1 MVTRIISAAVG
12 IAVAVAVLFLHATP
26 VYNLVIAALA
36 VIMLYELLNADKCL
50 KYKFH
55 SGICFAFAA
64 AMPFLLEY
72 TEGMEIIYIFGT
84 TCILLLFAGFI
95 AKHKDIAFEKITY
108 MFTVSL
114 LTTLPMCCLVSLENS
129 DEVHGVCYIVLCLA
143 GAWLGDSGAYF
154 VGTFFGKHKLCPE
167 ISPKKTVEGAVGG
180 IVTVSIV
187 FVAYAF
193 CYRLYQGQRGIFF
206 EVNYPYLALMG
217 LICGVLGIIGDLS
230 ASLIKRQC
238 GIKDFGNIM
247 PGHGGLMDRF
257 DSVLFVAPFMM
268 FVLSRFTIFK

>member
-12 IAVAVAVLFLHATP
+12 IAIAICVLILHSTP
-26 VYNLVIAALA
+26 FFNLVVAALA
-36 VIMLYELLNADKCL
+36 VIMLFELLSAGKCL
-50 KYKFH
+50 QYKFH
-55 SGICFAFAA
+55 SGVCLAFAA

-84 TCILLLFAGFI
+84 SCILLLFVGYI
-95 AKHKDIAFEKITY
+95 ANHKAMTFEKIAY

-114 LTTLPMCCLVSLENS
+114 LTTLPMCCLVSLENADS
-129 DEVHGVCYIVLCLA
+129 LHGVCYIVLCLA

-167 ISPKKTVEGAVGG
+167 ISPKKTVEGAIGGVVTVG
-180 IVTVSIV
+180 IVFAV
-187 FVAYAF
+187 YAF
-193 CYRLYQGQRGIFF
+193 FYQLVQEQRGYVF
-206 EVNYPYLALMG
+206 EVNYIYLVIMG
-217 LICGVLGIIGDLS
+217 IICGVLGIIGDLS
-230 ASLIKRQC
+230 ASLIKRQY

-268 FVLSRFTIFK
+268 FVLSHFTIFK

>member
-12 IAVAVAVLFLHATP
+12 IAIAICVLILHATP
-26 VYNLVIAALA
+26 FFNLVVAALA
-36 VIMLYELLNADKCL
+36 VIMLFELLSAGKCL
-50 KYKFH
+50 QYKFH
-55 SGICFAFAA
+55 SGICFVFAA

-84 TCILLLFAGFI
+84 SCILLLFAGYI
-95 AKHKDIAFEKITY
+95 ANHKAMTFEKISY

-114 LTTLPMCCLVSLENS
+114 LTTLPMCCLVSLENADS
-129 DEVHGVCYIVLCLA
+129 LHGVCYIVLCLA

-154 VGTFFGKHKLCPE
+154 VGTFFGRHKLCPE

-180 IVTVSIV
+180 VITVGIV
-187 FVAYAF
+187 FAAYAF
-193 CYRLYQGQRGIFF
+193 CYQLVQGYRGYSF
-206 EVNYPYLALMG
+206 EVNYLYLVLMG
-217 LICGVLGIIGDLS
+217 FICGVLGIIGDLS
-230 ASLIKRQC
+230 ASLIKRQY

-268 FVLSRFTIFK
+268 FVLSHFTIFK

>member
-1 MVTRIISAAVG
+1 MGTRIISATVG
-12 IAVAVAVLFLHATP
+12 IVFAVAVLFLHATP
-26 VYNLVIAALA
+26 VYNLVVAALA
-36 VIMLYELLNADKCL
+36 VIMLYELLNANKCL
-50 KYKFH
+50 KYRFH
-55 SGICFAFAA
+55 CGICFAFAA
-64 AMPFLLEY
+64 AMPFLLEF
-72 TEGMEIIYIFGT
+72 TDGMEIIYIFGT

-114 LTTLPMCCLVSLENS
+114 LTTLPMCCLISLENS

-154 VGTFFGKHKLCPE
+154 VGTFWGKHKLCPE

-180 IVTVSIV
+180 VITVAVV

-193 CYRLYQGQRGIFF
+193 CYRLYQAKHGIFF
-206 EVNYPYLALMG
+206 EVNYLYLAIMG

-238 GIKDFGNIM
+238 NIKDFGNIM

>member
-1 MVTRIISAAVG
+1 MVVRIISAVVG
-12 IAVAVAVLFLHATP
+12 IVIAIGVLFLHATP
-26 VYNLVIAALA
+26 AYNLVVAALA
-36 VIMLYELLNADKCL
+36 VIMLYELLSADKCL
-50 KYKFH
+50 QYKFH
-55 SGICFAFAA
+55 SAICLVFAA
-64 AMPFLLEY
+64 AMPFLLEF
-72 TEGMEIIYIFGT
+72 TEGMELIYIFGT
-84 TCILLLFAGFI
+84 SCILLLFAGFI
-95 AKHKDIAFEKITY
+95 AKHKDIAFEKIAY

-114 LTTLPMCCLVSLENS
+114 LTTLPMCCLVSLENI

-167 ISPKKTVEGAVGG
+167 ISPKKTVEGAIGGVVTVG
-180 IVTVSIV
+180 IVFAV
-187 FVAYAF
+187 YAF
-193 CYRLYQGQRGIFF
+193 FYQLVQGYRGYVF
-206 EVNYPYLALMG
+206 EVNYPYLVIMG

-268 FVLSRFTIFK
+268 FVLSHFTIFK

>member
-1 MVTRIISAAVG
+1 MVTRIISASVG

-36 VIMLYELLNADKCL
+36 VIMLYELLNANKCL
-50 KYKFH
+50 KHKFH

-95 AKHKDIAFEKITY
+95 AKHKDIAFEKIAY

-114 LTTLPMCCLVSLENS
+114 LTTLPMCCLISLENI
-129 DEVHGVCYIVLCLA
+129 DELHGVCYIVLCLA

-154 VGTFFGKHKLCPE
+154 VGTFFGRHKLCPE
-167 ISPKKTVEGAVGG
+167 ISPKKTWEGAVGG
-180 IVTVSIV
+180 VVTVAIV
-187 FVAYAF
+187 FAAYAF
-193 CYRLYQGQRGIFF
+193 CYRLVQGQRGYSF
-206 EVNYPYLALMG
+206 EVNYPYLIIMG